1 MNEVPWTNNAEFDC
15 QLGVNRGTLESYLQ
29 QFGFVVAD

>member
-15 QLGVNRGTLESYLQ
+15 QLGVNHGTLESYLQ